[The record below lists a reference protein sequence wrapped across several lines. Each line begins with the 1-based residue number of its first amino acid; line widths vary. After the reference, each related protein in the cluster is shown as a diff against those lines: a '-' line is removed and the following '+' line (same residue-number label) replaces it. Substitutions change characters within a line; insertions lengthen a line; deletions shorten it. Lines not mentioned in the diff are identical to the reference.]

1 MTDLDEIIAEKARQ
15 MLKEK
20 KTPKDTDVQAVADA
34 TVQPQPVPTTKSY
47 DEQASDFVD
56 AVSARKAVEDET
68 LVDSVAQSKKKG
80 IIHRANATLK
90 KEEAESKNADT
101 ILQEANF
108 NAYSGVAALAGI
120 KKPLPQKMQVV
131 LFTILSAVQLIIFI
145 LVGVPISVFNIVCD
159 SVDTSFTK
167 LASLTKAARK
177 LVVALLGIGAVA
189 LVVFVVRFYLLR
201 FGILS

>member
-1 MTDLDEIIAEKARQ
+1 MADLDEIIAEKARQ
-15 MLKEK
+15 MLGEK
-20 KTPKDTDVQAVADA
+20 QPPKNTDVQVVADA
-34 TVQPQPVPTTKSY
+34 TTQPPAVPSTKSY
-47 DEQASDFVD
+47 DEQASEFVD

-90 KEEAESKNADT
+90 KEEAESKNADA

-145 LVGVPISVFNIVCD
+145 IVGVPISVFNILCD
-159 SVDTSFTK
+159 SVDSSFTK

-189 LVVFVVRFYLLR
+189 LIVFIVRFYLLK

>member
-1 MTDLDEIIAEKARQ
+1 MADLDEIIAEKARH
-15 MLKEK
+15 MLEAKQP
-20 KTPKDTDVQAVADA
+20 PKDTDVQAVADA
-34 TVQPQPVPTTKSY
+34 TTQPPPVPTAKSY
-47 DEQASDFVD
+47 DEQASEFVD
-56 AVSARKAVEDET
+56 AVSARRAVEDET

-80 IIHRANATLK
+80 IIHKANATLK

-131 LFTILSAVQLIIFI
+131 LFTILSAVQLIIYI
-145 LVGVPISVFNIVCD
+145 IVGVPISVFNIVCD

-177 LVVALLGIGAVA
+177 LVVALLGIGAVG
-189 LVVFVVRFYLLR
+189 LVLYIIRFYLIK
-201 FGILS
+201 FGIWA